1 MITSVQMIIIN
12 MVVSQATDWP
22 RAFTKVSIHLLRYKR
37 KDLMVEMKLHFI
49 IQIPVLEMLDEYLG
63 EVLSITDSAMVQS
76 REVKTFLLDSCF
88 QASRVLEFFQIT
100 VGLLKVY
107 ILRSEIWVYLMES
120 TVVSQ

>member
-1 MITSVQMIIIN
+1 MITSVQMIIIS

-63 EVLSITDSAMVQS
+63 EVLSITDSAMMQS

-88 QASRVLEFFQIT
+88 QASRVLELFEIT
-100 VGLLKVY
+100 VGLFKVY

>member
-1 MITSVQMIIIN
+1 MTAARCHSNSTIQLAELEKRYLMITSVQMIIIN

-76 REVKTFLLDSCF
+76 REVK
-88 QASRVLEFFQIT
+88 I
-100 VGLLKVY
+100 KVY